1 MQLQCTPARAGDASR
16 EGRALPP
23 GWAACRPL
31 PGLTLSM
38 VHLGGL
44 QSSRLSRRQLL
55 AFSQWLRLAWLPSC
69 LLNMA
74 RTALKECSAARG
86 RGFLH
91 GDSGCPST
99 RVAPSHPRKEQ
110 I

>member
-1 MQLQCTPARAGDASR
+1 MQLQCTPTRAGDASC
-16 EGRALPP
+16 EGRALPL
-23 GWAACRPL
+23 GWAVCCPL
-31 PGLTLSM
+31 PDLTLSM

-69 LLNMA
+69 LFSMA

-99 RVAPSHPRKEQ
+99 QVAPNHSEKEQ